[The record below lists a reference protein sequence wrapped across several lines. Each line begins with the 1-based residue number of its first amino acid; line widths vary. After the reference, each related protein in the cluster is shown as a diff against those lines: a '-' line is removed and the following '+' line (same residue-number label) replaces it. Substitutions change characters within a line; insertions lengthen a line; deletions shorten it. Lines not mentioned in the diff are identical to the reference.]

1 MRGYITDSTAN
12 GGLRLATD
20 LPEPTAQGSELL
32 VGVRAFGVNRGEL
45 SLLRERVDGW
55 RPGQDLS
62 GVVIAAAADGSGPA
76 VGTRVVGVVDAA
88 AWSERVALPT
98 AWAAAIPDE
107 VSFEQAASLP
117 VAGLTAYRALLNG
130 RSVLGR
136 NVLVLGAT
144 GGVGQ
149 FAVQLAVASGARV
162 TAQVSS
168 PERADE
174 VRRLGASQVTVDLSE
189 DGLGPFQLICA
200 GVVGDTLTAAVRK
213 MAPGGMAIV
222 YGAVGGEA
230 KLGPAE
236 WLGAPNARIMGIIGS
251 QPEDERGVDLGV
263 LASLIADGRLDPVL
277 GEVRDWQ
284 EAQAVLDGLRQRNI
298 RGKAVL
304 TIPVQV
310 RA

>member
-1 MRGYITDSTAN
+1 MRGYITDSTAS

-20 LPEPTAQGSELL
+20 LPEPTARGSEVL
-32 VGVRAFGVNRGEL
+32 VEVRAFGVNRGEL
-45 SLLRERVDGW
+45 SLLQERADDW

-62 GVVIAAAADGSGPA
+62 GVVIAGAADGSGLA

-88 AWSERVALPT
+88 AWSERVAVPT
-98 AWAAAIPDE
+98 AWAAAIPDA

-130 RSVLGR
+130 GSVLGR

-162 TAQVSS
+162 TAQVSG
-168 PERADE
+168 PERYDE
-174 VRRLGASQVTVDLSE
+174 VRRLGASEVTVDLSG

-200 GVVGDTLTAAVRK
+200 GVVGETLAAAVRQL
-213 MAPGGMAIV
+213 APGGMAIV

-236 WLGAPNARIMGIIGS
+236 LLGAPNARIMGIIGS

-263 LASLIADGRLDPVL
+263 LAGFIADGRLAPVL
-277 GEVRDWQ
+277 GEVRDWR
-284 EAQAVLDGLRQRNI
+284 EMQAVLDGLRQRGI

-304 TIPVQV
+304 TIPVS
-310 RA
+310 